1 LPGSGAKI
9 SKKLFQLSED
19 LVESAAMLQAQNTRR
34 RRVIELSDD
43 EDEEE
48 GGNAEKG
55 SNGNTAGEEAAAAA
69 AAAAAED
76 SERQQREDEDR
87 AAAEEAAAEAAAE
100 AAEQE
105 ALYRVQA
112 WWKQKFPRE
121 FTQDAEDIFYLSR
134 HCRSR
139 TRLYHTLLHY
149 KFRLLLIIRDRI
161 QQAANR
167 IAGVANGGADAGY
180 SPTASA
186 ASMLSQRSKTAGK
199 GTMFDT
205 SWQEWEPSDQRALL
219 ASACASV
226 IEDTGFMQREA
237 SRLQSLLK
245 QAERRYG
252 GKEQAHP
259 VIYTLFL

>member
-55 SNGNTAGEEAAAAA
+55 SNGNTAGEEAE
-69 AAAAAED
+69 AAAED

-87 AAAEEAAAEAAAE
+87 AAAEEAAAE

-167 IAGVANGGADAGY
+167 IAGVANGGVDVGY

-186 ASMLSQRSKTAGK
+186 ASVQSQRSKTAGK

-205 SWQEWEPSDQRALL
+205 SWQEWEPADQRALL